1 MNSRKRIAVLVGQA
15 EESYQEQFISGFL
28 TQAFKY
34 DCDVCVFAVL
44 VFSVYNS
51 KRSDSVFV

>member
-34 DCDVCVFAVL
+34 DCDVCVFAMYQRYQESEAREV
-44 VFSVYNS
+44 
-51 KRSDSVFV
+51 